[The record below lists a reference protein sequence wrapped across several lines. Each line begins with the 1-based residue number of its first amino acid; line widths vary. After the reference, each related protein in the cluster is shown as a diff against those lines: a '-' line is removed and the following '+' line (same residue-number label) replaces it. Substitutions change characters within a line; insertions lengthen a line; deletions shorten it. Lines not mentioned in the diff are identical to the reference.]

1 MNERLALMLGA
12 MAIRDAV
19 VIRLFGV
26 AMVWLLSAWLLYAS
40 RYPASLKHALIQ
52 VYGGLCLASWTTLL
66 IVLAILGR
74 IA

>member
-26 AMVWLLSAWLLYAS
+26 AAVWLLSAWLLQVS
-40 RYPASLKHALIQ
+40 QYPARLKRTLIQ
-52 VYGGLCLASWTTLL
+52 VYGGLCLVSWTTLL
-66 IVLAILGR
+66 VVLVLAGR
-74 IA
+74 TS

>member
-26 AMVWLLSAWLLYAS
+26 AAVWLLSALLLHAAK
-40 RYPASLKHALIQ
+40 YPVRLKRALIQ
-52 VYGGLCLASWTTLL
+52 VYGGLCLASWTTRL

-74 IA
+74 VS